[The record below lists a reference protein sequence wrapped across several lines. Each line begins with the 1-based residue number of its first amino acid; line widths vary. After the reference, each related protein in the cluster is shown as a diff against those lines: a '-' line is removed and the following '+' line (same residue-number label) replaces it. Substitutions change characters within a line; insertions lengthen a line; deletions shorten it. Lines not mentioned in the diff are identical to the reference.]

1 MVLSQLTL
9 APESDSYLR
18 DEEGSGSGHPPV
30 TQWID
35 DGEPEDP
42 NWPDEGSASGDN
54 PLPPGNTVRIVLF
67 LLSIIVQLIKKFFF
81 VLELKAFSTV
91 ITEDFPLDSL
101 KLVSS

>member
-1 MVLSQLTL
+1 MDNYVLQVVLSQLTL

-54 PLPPGNTVRIVLF
+54 PLPPRNITLIVSLQLLF
-67 LLSIIVQLIKKFFF
+67 LIPLTEKFPIVMEPMNYHYYHIIQPPY
-81 VLELKAFSTV
+81 S
-91 ITEDFPLDSL
+91 
-101 KLVSS
+101 

>member
-1 MVLSQLTL
+1 VVLSQLTL

-54 PLPPGNTVRIVLF
+54 PIPPGNTTLIVLF
-67 LLSIIVQLIKKFFF
+67 QVSIIV
-81 VLELKAFSTV
+81 
-91 ITEDFPLDSL
+91 
-101 KLVSS
+101 